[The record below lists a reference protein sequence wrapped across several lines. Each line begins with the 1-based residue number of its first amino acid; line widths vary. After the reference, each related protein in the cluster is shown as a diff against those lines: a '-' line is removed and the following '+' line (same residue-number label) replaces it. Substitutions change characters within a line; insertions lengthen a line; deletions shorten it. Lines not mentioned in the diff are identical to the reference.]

1 MPSRALFRS
10 VQAGSLAPVEV
21 WHIDP
26 VRSSTIITSSGLIPH
41 GEQAVDLALILNES
55 IPSRPAKNVFVGAF
69 SSTTTALTG
78 SQPGIEVMHLVVT
91 VVVTSGMSWCSF
103 LLPTEEL

>member
-1 MPSRALFRS
+1 MM
-10 VQAGSLAPVEV
+10 
-21 WHIDP
+21 
-26 VRSSTIITSSGLIPH
+26 SSGLIPH
-41 GEQAVDLALILNES
+41 GEQAVERAVILNES

-78 SQPGIEVMHLVVT
+78 SQPGIELMHFVVT
-91 VVVTSGMSWCSF
+91 VVVTSGMSSCSF